1 MCVYL
6 YKYYTEYITLD
17 HWKWCMISIKG
28 IPIVIERIFIVR
40 DNVDECVALSYMNF
54 TVFN

>member
-1 MCVYL
+1 
-6 YKYYTEYITLD
+6 
-17 HWKWCMISIKG
+17 MISIKG